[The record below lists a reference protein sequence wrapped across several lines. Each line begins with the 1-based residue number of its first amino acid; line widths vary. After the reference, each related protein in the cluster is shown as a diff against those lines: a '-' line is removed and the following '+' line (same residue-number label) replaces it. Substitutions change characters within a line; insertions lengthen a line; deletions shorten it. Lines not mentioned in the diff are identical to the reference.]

1 LHPGSFF
8 QIEEGCMALPTA
20 LTTKPLSHSRT
31 IPTIYLCEKS
41 RDITLV
47 HIIMSIF
54 TDHLNFY

>member
-1 LHPGSFF
+1 
-8 QIEEGCMALPTA
+8 MALPTA